1 MRHHRPNHW
10 QIRQISIFY
19 DVFTVSIPNTE
30 HISHIVTHLSS
41 KYLHVTFSILII
53 QIICNYFCGDD
64 LNIFLFPF
72 IKIFSQVDSV
82 FALEFLSL
90 CNMKRKMIYQL
101 LFNLN
106 VTLYTRNCLIVLIC
120 LRIRS

>member
-10 QIRQISIFY
+10 QIRKISIFY

-41 KYLHVTFSILII
+41 EYLHVTFSILVI
-53 QIICNYFCGDD
+53 QIIFKYFYGDD
-64 LNIFLFPF
+64 LNIFLFQF
-72 IKIFSQVDSV
+72 IKIFSKADSV
-82 FALEFLSL
+82 SALESLSL

-101 LFNLN
+101 FFNLN
-106 VTLYTRNCLIVLIC
+106 VNLYTRNCLIELIYLQIC
-120 LRIRS
+120 S